1 MSAKLKDENLEKVS
15 GGTYVDDL
23 VSFHYTDHD
32 TTMHVSSTKKMN
44 FILYRVAV
52 ESNVFE
58 ELKFS
63 CGNSSTASI
72 LMNIP
77 EGATKIDFHIFFTDG
92 SEKEYKGIQF

>member
-23 VSFHYTDHD
+23 VSFHYINSDY
-32 TTMHVSSTKKMN
+32 TMHVSSSKEMN
-44 FILYRVAV
+44 FILYRVTVQGTA
-52 ESNVFE
+52 FE
-58 ELKFS
+58 EIKFS

-72 LMNIP
+72 SMNIP
-77 EGATKIDFHIFFTDG
+77 EGTTEIDFHIFFTDG